1 MHDVQRVP
9 KAESVMWL
17 HKNERQLNSLKH
29 CIGLTS
35 FISMQENIFG
45 SPEKQPQNFLYNVLL
60 YRQFC
65 WKMTHIH
72 LKPKRH
78 KAMQPHCPHIV
89 FKVGDTDIFQ
99 CMKPKWIQTKTFY
112 TPCSTHQR
120 ILLIALNKDV

>member
-17 HKNERQLNSLKH
+17 HKSERQLNSLKL

-72 LKPKRH
+72 LKLKRH
-78 KAMQPHCPHIV
+78 KAVQPHIV
-89 FKVGDTDIFQ
+89 SKVGDTDIFQ
-99 CMKPKWIQTKTFY
+99 CMKPKWIQTKKCIHHVPLTK
-112 TPCSTHQR
+112 
-120 ILLIALNKDV
+120 IAINIDI